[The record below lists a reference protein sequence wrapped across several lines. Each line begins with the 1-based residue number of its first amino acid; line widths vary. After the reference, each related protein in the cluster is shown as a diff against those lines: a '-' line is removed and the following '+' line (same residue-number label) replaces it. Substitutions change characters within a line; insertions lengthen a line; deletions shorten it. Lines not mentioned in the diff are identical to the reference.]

1 MLELLIVAYAQFM
14 TKVEIQQSL
23 YWSIADWR
31 GFQEVEASR
40 FPDIWH
46 MKVVWLSAPHTFHL
60 NPLGNI
66 PGLIPFRGRF
76 DPRAIVQP
84 AKLYQ

>member
-1 MLELLIVAYAQFM
+1 MLDLLVVTYAQFV

-23 YWSIADWR
+23 YWTIAGWS
-31 GFQEVEASR
+31 GFQVVEAPR

-46 MKVVWLSAPHTFHL
+46 MRVVWLSALCTFCL

-66 PGLIPFRGRF
+66 PVLISFRG
-76 DPRAIVQP
+76 
-84 AKLYQ
+84 